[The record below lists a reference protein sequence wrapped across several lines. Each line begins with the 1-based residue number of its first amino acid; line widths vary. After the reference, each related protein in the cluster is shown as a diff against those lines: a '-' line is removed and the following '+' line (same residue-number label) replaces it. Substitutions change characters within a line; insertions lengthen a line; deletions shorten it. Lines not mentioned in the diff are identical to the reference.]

1 MEIKDKIAAR
11 FNENIEVVKASV
23 QPPEIKE
30 AVEML
35 IEALRKGNKIMV
47 CGNGG
52 SMEQAQHFAGELA
65 GKFKI
70 NRRPLPMIALGTNT
84 DLLTAIANDFDYSEI
99 FARELEAIGKE
110 GDMLVALSTSGNSPN
125 VLSALERAKKLG
137 IKTIGLTGAGGKL
150 KDIADIS
157 ICVASSDTPR
167 IQEVH
172 LVIIHIVSELVEE
185 TLFLHEGK

>member
-11 FNENIEVVKASV
+11 FDENIEVVKTSSQVPEMEEVV
-23 QPPEIKE
+23 Q
-30 AVEML
+30 ML
-35 IEALRKGNKIMV
+35 VEALRKGNKILV

-65 GKFKI
+65 GKFKM
-70 NRRPLPMIALGTNT
+70 NRRPLAIIALGTNT
-84 DLLTAIANDFDYSEI
+84 DLLTAVANDFDYSEI

-110 GDMLVALSTSGNSPN
+110 GDILVALSTSGNSPN

-150 KDIADIS
+150 KELADIS
-157 ICVASSDTPR
+157 LCVASSDTPR

-172 LVIIHIVSELVEE
+172 LIIIHIISELVEE
-185 TLFLHEGK
+185 TLFS